1 MPQKR
6 RPHGAGGY
14 RELSP
19 GAREVRASLGRRA
32 DGKRRA
38 VSRTVHG
45 TEADASVAAVR
56 IMAERGSC
64 PSVGESV
71 TLEQYCRGVF
81 RLAPS
86 NRGTTRSA
94 ATLAQH
100 DSQMERNVLPFI
112 GDAPLS
118 AITRG
123 RVKAVVLAS
132 SAPALTKRTLRAVM
146 RAAYDDGL
154 IDEKPL
160 ERRIVTPQARRP
172 QRAPWTAREAPAA
185 LAAMRGR
192 PLGAYLV
199 LGLSGLREEEA
210 LGISPADIVP
220 QATFDIVTGT
230 EVRTLTLVARRR
242 RTGADGLVDGAKNDA
257 SVRERPAIVAGRE
270 RLLEIVAATRP
281 DPSGPAAAAAWRE
294 SRLVTMRDDALYG
307 PWRSE
312 LEALGLRFIPPD
324 MLRHTSET
332 LMRAAGLPD
341 TVASRFHGH
350 AVPKT
355 GYANYMR
362 PGAATMEDAARK
374 VHKLMSGGDSQRDVA
389 GWPLFMQKAR
399 HMVWPAVFPVGPP
412 GFEPRTRGLSLPR

>member
-6 RPHGAGGY
+6 RPHGAGSY

-19 GAREVRASLGRRA
+19 GVWEVRASLGRRA

-45 TEADASVAAVR
+45 TEADVSVAAVR
-56 IMAERGSC
+56 IMAELGSC
-64 PSVGESV
+64 PSVGDSV
-71 TLEQYCRGVF
+71 TLEQYYRGVF

-94 ATLAQH
+94 ATLAQY

-112 GDAPLS
+112 GDVPLS
-118 AITRG
+118 ALTHG

-154 IDEKPL
+154 IDERPF

-172 QRAPWTAREAPAA
+172 QRAPWTAREASAA

-192 PLGAYLV
+192 PLEAYLI

-230 EVRTLTLVARRR
+230 EVRTLTLVVRRR
-242 RTGADGLVDGAKNDA
+242 YTDADGLVDGAKNDA
-257 SVRERPAIVAGRE
+257 SIRERPAIVAGRE

-281 DPSGPAAAAAWRE
+281 DPSDPAAVAAWRE
-294 SRLVTMRDDALYG
+294 SRLVTMRNDALYRL
-307 PWRSE
+307 WRSE

-332 LMRAAGLPD
+332 LMQAAGLPD
-341 TVASRFHGH
+341 TVTSRFHGH
-350 AVPKT
+350 AVLKT
-355 GYANYMR
+355 DYANYMR

-374 VHKLMSGGDSQRDVA
+374 VHKLMSGGDS
-389 GWPLFMQKAR
+389 
-399 HMVWPAVFPVGPP
+399 
-412 GFEPRTRGLSLPR
+412 